1 MRLQQL
7 QENIHKMNPEDPMN
21 PEVAIS
27 GYGVMK
33 LKTIEANL
41 VRDLKELA
49 LRGERGDWESV
60 EYILNGVF
68 KAKLMGVTE
77 AYNELENIRSRG
89 GKNSRGIEKR

>member
-7 QENIHKMNPEDPMN
+7 QENIHKMNPEEPMN

-27 GYGVMK
+27 GYGVLK
-33 LKTIEANL
+33 LKSIEANL

-49 LRGERGDWESV
+49 VRGERGDWESV
-60 EYILNGVF
+60 EYILKGVF
-68 KAKLMGVTE
+68 GAKLSSVLET
-77 AYNELENIRSRG
+77 YKELENIRSRG

>member
-1 MRLQQL
+1 MKFTQL
-7 QENIHKMNPEDPMN
+7 QETIHKMDKEDPMN

-33 LKTIEANL
+33 LKTIETNL

-49 LRGERGDWESV
+49 VRGERGDWESV

-77 AYNELENIRSRG
+77 AYKELESIRSRG

>member
-7 QENIHKMNPEDPMN
+7 KESIHKMDPDDPMN
-21 PEVAIS
+21 PEVAIQ
-27 GYGVMK
+27 GYGVLK
-33 LKTIEANL
+33 LKSIEANL

-60 EYILNGVF
+60 QYILKGVF
-68 KAKLMGVTE
+68 GAKLSSVLLT
-77 AYNELENIRSRG
+77 YKELEELRSRG

>member
-7 QENIHKMNPEDPMN
+7 QENIHKMDPDNPMN

-27 GYGVMK
+27 GYGVLK

-49 LRGERGDWESV
+49 ARGERGDWESV
-60 EYILNGVF
+60 EYILKGVF
-68 KAKLMGVTE
+68 GAKLSSIIET
-77 AYNELENIRSRG
+77 YKELEQLRSRG